1 MLKVLPT
8 GFRCRD
14 GILVGRSI
22 PPTKYIPE
30 NAIYIYKL
38 QEGRYGLEPVEPV
51 VADKIPYGKYLMTL
65 SRGGERRMRALT
77 LLQYNGNKNNG
88 EVLFLPLNSPEYSI
102 FEVKQCRLIMTDK
115 AKIINS
121 LTVIRR

>member
-1 MLKVLPT
+1 
-8 GFRCRD
+8 
-14 GILVGRSI
+14 
-22 PPTKYIPE
+22 
-30 NAIYIYKL
+30 
-38 QEGRYGLEPVEPV
+38 
-51 VADKIPYGKYLMTL
+51 MTL

>member
-38 QEGRYGLEPVEPV
+38 LEGRYGPEPVEPV

-77 LLQYNGNKNNG
+77 LLQYNGDKNNG
-88 EVLFLPLNSPEYSI
+88 EVLFFPLNSPDYSV
-102 FEVKQCRLIMTDK
+102 FEVKQCRLTMTDK
-115 AKIINS
+115 AKILNS
-121 LTVIRR
+121 LSVIRL